1 MPSMLPLLYARE
13 KLVISERSF
22 DAETTT
28 IIGEA
33 FDNVCKQV
41 RDKGQPDS
49 LQESIA
55 NRLIEIAARG
65 GRDPAE
71 MCESVLISLG
81 WAPHPPYTC
90 LSLTTRGRD

>member
-1 MPSMLPLLYARE
+1 MLPLLYARE

-65 GRDPAE
+65 GRDPEE

-81 WAPHPPYTC
+81 WASTR
-90 LSLTTRGRD
+90 LTIPCP

>member
-13 KLVISERSF
+13 KLVISERAF

-33 FDNVCKQV
+33 FDNLCKQV

-49 LQESIA
+49 LQESFA

-65 GRDPAE
+65 GRDPE
-71 MCESVLISLG
+71 QMCESVLISLG
-81 WAPHPPYTC
+81 WAPTR
-90 LSLTTRGRD
+90 LTIASPQQPGRC